1 MLYNLTTKMNIMKT
15 PKSISLIL
23 VLAIA
28 SVMALSCNQQQKN
41 HSHGDS
47 DGHGHEH
54 TEGKNHDHKD
64 GLAFKNGELK
74 SSFDQYILVQ
84 KALTATNFDKAKSNA
99 LILLSLIKK
108 IDGADKASGAVQ
120 KLTEAGNID
129 EQRAAF
135 SDLSNELLALVKGNL
150 SSGELFVAHCPMA
163 LNNSGAY
170 WITQV
175 NEIKNP
181 YFGDKMLKCGTVK
194 ETLN

>member
-15 PKSISLIL
+15 PKSIPLIL

-28 SVMALSCNQQQKN
+28 SAMAISCNQQQKK

-47 DGHGHEH
+47 DGH
-54 TEGKNHDHKD
+54 NHDAMHTDHNGQD

-84 KALTATNFDKAKSNA
+84 QALTATDFDKAKSNA

-181 YFGDKMLKCGTVK
+181 YFGDKMLKCGAVK

>member
-15 PKSISLIL
+15 PKSIPLIL

-28 SVMALSCNQQQKN
+28 SAMAISCNQQPKN

-47 DGHGHEH
+47 DGH
-54 TEGKNHDHKD
+54 NHDTMHTDHNGKD
-64 GLAFKNGELK
+64 GLAFKNKELK

-84 KALTATNFDKAKSNA
+84 KALTATDFDKAKSNA

-108 IDGADKASGAVQ
+108 IEGADKASGATQ

-129 EQRAAF
+129 DQRAAF
-135 SDLSNELLALVKGNL
+135 SELSNELLALVKDNL